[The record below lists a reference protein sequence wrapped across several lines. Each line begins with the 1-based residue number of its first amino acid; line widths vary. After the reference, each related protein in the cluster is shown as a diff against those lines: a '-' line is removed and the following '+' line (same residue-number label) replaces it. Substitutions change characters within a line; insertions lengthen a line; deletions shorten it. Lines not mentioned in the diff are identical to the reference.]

1 MGYLPQAMTIVPELL
16 SLFQKRKG
24 QHVVLESLKPG
35 ARIGTAQPG
44 GRSVY
49 GDDSTL
55 PSWMWQL
62 PEDQR
67 QHLISTMNEAAL
79 YDPRQFGVAAQ
90 YSENER
96 ARNAARPYIQSIH
109 DRGTTGR
116 MQQLP
121 GEVNALNE
129 DVQGYYRDVRENPD
143 IWTTE
148 EMSAMASRYADQMA
162 PALQGEMANIDA
174 TGARLGI
181 SPAAVEA
188 MRTIARTGATQGQNA
203 YRQNLTIQNAIAS
216 AGRADQANTLMGQI
230 GGQLYGLE
238 GTLQG
243 SADAAANAADLLM
256 ASFEGTP
263 ENMMLPYELVYETNN
278 ADTLMKAGAY
288 DDAAAYLASLA
299 DTGAGL
305 WGGKIQ
311 QRAAQDAAAGGGLFE
326 SLLGPAAGAAG
337 ALGVASAPALFGMKW
352 AFLCIDADTL
362 VPTTRGSMP
371 LKDVRVGDAVL
382 TPRGYRKVIG
392 RDVGTP
398 HPDNNEWVAI
408 TTARGVLT
416 LTTTHHIDGKPAGQ
430 YKEGEDLLTPDGW
443 VKIHKIESVA
453 PPPLAGD
460 LDIEGCNEYCAG
472 EIYVNSMW
480 RFVK

>member
-1 MGYLPQAMTIVPELL
+1 MSFPLPQALTIVPELL
-16 SLFQKRKG
+16 SGFQKWLG
-24 QHVVLESLKPG
+24 QQTILESLKPG

-44 GRSVY
+44 GRSVW

-79 YDPRQFGVAAQ
+79 YDPRQYAVATQ
-90 YSENER
+90 WSENER

-129 DVQGYYRDVRENPD
+129 ELQEVYREVRENPD
-143 IWTTE
+143 IWTTQ
-148 EMSAMASRYADQMA
+148 EMSALASRYADQMA

-174 TGARLGI
+174 TAARLGL
-181 SPAAVEA
+181 SPAAVES
-188 MRTIARTGATQGQNA
+188 MRTIARTGASQNQAA
-203 YRQNLTIQNAIAS
+203 YEQAMFIANALESDKRKQWATDM
-216 AGRADQANTLMGQI
+216 AGQI
-230 GGQLYGLE
+230 GGYLSGLE

-278 ADTLMKAGAY
+278 ADTLMEAGAY
-288 DDAAAYLASLA
+288 DEAASYLASLA

-311 QRAAQDAAAGGGLFE
+311 QQAAAAEQPGMFE
-326 SLLGPAAGAAG
+326 SLLGPAVGAGG
-337 ALGVASAPALFGMKW
+337 ALAVASAPALFGMKW
-352 AFLCIDADTL
+352 AILCIDADTL

-398 HPDNNEWVAI
+398 HPNNNEWVAI

>member
-1 MGYLPQAMTIVPELL
+1 MSFLPQLLTIVPAAV
-16 SLFQKRKG
+16 SAFQKWLG
-24 QHVVLESLKPG
+24 QQTVLESLKPG
-35 ARIGTAQPG
+35 ARIGT
-44 GRSVY
+44 
-49 GDDSTL
+49 
-55 PSWMWQL
+55 
-62 PEDQR
+62 
-67 QHLISTMNEAAL
+67 
-79 YDPRQFGVAAQ
+79 YDPGAGEAPIIDPNNIPDHLADANPWVVNTIYELGQTDARAGAYNAQ
-90 YSENER
+90 LQENAR
-96 ARNAARPYIQSIH
+96 ARDAARPYVQSIY

-129 DVQGYYRDVRENPD
+129 ELQEVYREVRENPD
-143 IWTTE
+143 IWTTQ
-148 EMSAMASRYADQMA
+148 EMSALASRYADQMA
-162 PALQGEMANIDA
+162 PALQGEMADIDA
-174 TGARLGI
+174 TAARLGL
-181 SPAAVEA
+181 SPAAVES
-188 MRTIARTGATQGQNA
+188 MRTIARTGASQSQAAHEQALFIANA
-203 YRQNLTIQNAIAS
+203 LESDKRKQWATDMA
-216 AGRADQANTLMGQI
+216 GQI
-230 GGQLYGLE
+230 GGYLYDLE

-263 ENMMLPYELVYETNN
+263 ENYMLLGDLAYESDM
-278 ADTLMKAGAY
+278 ADTLMEAGAY
-288 DDAAAYLASLA
+288 DDAAAYLASVA
-299 DTGAGL
+299 DMGAGL
-305 WGGKIQ
+305 WDGKIQ
-311 QRAAQDAAAGGGLFE
+311 QQAAAGAQPDMFE
-326 SLLGPAAGAAG
+326 SLLGPAVGAGGTLA
-337 ALGVASAPALFGMKW
+337 VASAPALFGMKW
-352 AFLCIDADTL
+352 AILCIDADTL

-398 HPDNNEWVAI
+398 HPENNEWVAI

-460 LDIEGCNEYCAG
+460 LDIEGCNEYCVG